1 MTIPVKKIS
10 SFCKT
15 GSGGTPSR
23 SNNAF
28 FENGTIPWV
37 KSGELKNRYITE
49 VEEYITEL
57 AVEKSSAKLVSKGSL
72 LIAMY
77 GATVGEVSQLT
88 FDATTN
94 QAICNIQPD
103 ENVCDVNYLYRF
115 LEASK
120 PYLLSRRVGGGQPN
134 ISQGVIKDLDVPL
147 PPLAEQRRI
156 ASILDQADELRQ
168 KRQQAIEKLD
178 QLLQVTFID
187 MFGDP
192 VSNPKGWEVGSLNN
206 YGSYKNG
213 LNFGKGESGN
223 QVLYIGVGD
232 FKQLSKIDD
241 VSKLSTIDLDELPS
255 ADYFIKNGD
264 LLFVRSNGN
273 KELVGRCIAV
283 YPDEKLVTYSG
294 FCIRYRIERSE
305 LTSAYLVHLF
315 RAKSFKQTIF
325 DGGQGANIQNINQQL
340 LSRLQIPIPPKDLQ
354 EKWSKILL
362 SIEDQK
368 QNLYKQLDMQNQLF
382 SSLQNQA
389 FSGTL

>member
-340 LSRLQIPIPPKDLQ
+340 LSRGFVAQRFHNYM
-354 EKWSKILL
+354 ILKVL
-362 SIEDQK
+362 II
-368 QNLYKQLDMQNQLF
+368 F
-382 SSLQNQA
+382 
-389 FSGTL
+389 

>member
-10 SFCKT
+10 TFCKT

-49 VEEYITEL
+49 VEEYITDL
-57 AVEKSSAKLVSKGSL
+57 AIEKSSAKLVSKGSL

-147 PPLAEQRRI
+147 PPLEEQRRI
-156 ASILDQADELRQ
+156 ASILDQADVLRQ

-178 QLLQVTFID
+178 QLLQATFID

-192 VSNPKGWEVGSLNN
+192 VSNPKGWDLGRLGDLDALDRGISKHRPRGAPELLGGIHPLIQTGDVARSQGYIRTFTSTYSDLGLAQSKKWAKGTLCITIAANIANTCILTFEACFPDSVVGFTANQTSNVEFVQ
-206 YGSYKNG
+206 G
-213 LNFGKGESGN
+213 LF
-223 QVLYIGVGD
+223 LF
-232 FKQLSKIDD
+232 FKQILEEKA
-241 VSKLSTIDLDELPS
+241 PQS
-255 ADYFIKNGD
+255 AQK
-264 LLFVRSNGN
+264 
-273 KELVGRCIAV
+273 
-283 YPDEKLVTYSG
+283 
-294 FCIRYRIERSE
+294 
-305 LTSAYLVHLF
+305 
-315 RAKSFKQTIF
+315 
-325 DGGQGANIQNINQQL
+325 NINL
-340 LSRLQIPIPPKDLQ
+340 AILRDLEIPIPPQDLQ
-354 EKWSKILL
+354 KKWSKIALN
-362 SIEDQK
+362 IEDQK
-368 QNLYKQLDMQNQLF
+368 QKLYKQLDMQNQLF

-389 FSGTL
+389 FNGTL

>member
-10 SFCKT
+10 TFCKT

-49 VEEYITEL
+49 VEEYITNL

-115 LEASK
+115 LDASK

-134 ISQGVIKDLDVPL
+134 ISQGVIKDLEVPL

-178 QLLQVTFID
+178 ELLQATFID
-187 MFGDP
+187 MFGDFHK
-192 VSNPKGWEVGSLNN
+192 NPMNWETKPLSEVVNKN
-206 YGSYKNG
+206 TIVTYGIVQAGEEYPNG
-213 LNFGKGESGN
+213 
-223 QVLYIGVGD
+223 VPYIRTGD
-232 FKQLSKIDD
+232 
-241 VSKLSTIDLDELPS
+241 
-255 ADYFIKNGD
+255 IKNGIILTD
-264 LLFVRSNGN
+264 NLSKTDPQIAKKFKRSEVQAGDIVMSIRATVGTTALVPIALNGAN
-273 KELVGRCIAV
+273 LTQGTARIAV
-283 YPDEKLVTYSG
+283 GEN
-294 FCIRYRIERSE
+294 IEREFALFHLRSQSTQNWIQRQVKGATFREITLTKLRE
-305 LTSAYLVHLF
+305 LPIYLPPREL
-315 RAKSFKQTIF
+315 
-325 DGGQGANIQNINQQL
+325 QQEFVE
-340 LSRLQIPIPPKDLQ
+340 IY
-354 EKWSKILL
+354 SKIEALKFKAIQ
-362 SIEDQK
+362 SKVFSE
-368 QNLYKQLDMQNQLF
+368 NLFK
-382 SSLQNQA
+382 SLQNQA
-389 FSGTL
+389 FNGTL